1 MAAKVGAGQGWLE
14 AGMRDGGYVVSAGG
28 RWDVYAITPLD
39 AQIRGLKP
47 AAPQVTIDISS
58 VERLDTAGAWI
69 FYRTARDWEAAG
81 AEVNFSGASPAQI
94 ALLETIERNDK
105 VFEPPLPE
113 GSGVLKLID
122 HVGAATIDIAK
133 ETVDLIGFFGRIIVT
148 MANTAIHPRRLR
160 VTPLLHHMEQVGLNA
175 VPIIGLISFLIGI
188 VLAFQ
193 GSSQLQ
199 RLGAEVFVVNLVAV
213 SVLRE
218 IGILLTAI
226 VIAGRSGSAFT
237 AQIGS
242 MKVNEEIDAMQTLGL
257 DPMEVLVL
265 PRVLALV
272 ITLPLLAFFADIM
285 GLLGGGL
292 MSWLALGISPG
303 AFIERL
309 NSAVSMWSFWIGIIK
324 APVFAFMIAMI
335 GCYEG
340 FQVGGSAESVGQ
352 KTTRAVVEAIFLVI
366 IVDALFSIFFQT
378 IGV

>member
-1 MAAKVGAGQGWLE
+1 MAGQLGWLE
-14 AGMRDGGYVVSAGG
+14 AGERGGDFVVTAGG
-28 RWDVYAITPLD
+28 PWDVHGIGPLD
-39 AQIRGLKP
+39 DQIRRLTPGARHITFDLS
-47 AAPQVTIDISS
+47 A
-58 VERLDTAGAWI
+58 VERLDTAGAWAM
-69 FYRTARDWEAAG
+69 YRSARDWEAAG
-81 AEVNFSGASPAQI
+81 AVVNFSGASSDQV

-105 VFEPPLPE
+105 VSEPPLPE
-113 GSGVLKLID
+113 GFGLLKLID
-122 HVGAATIDIAK
+122 HIGSATIDIAK
-133 ETVDLIGFFGRIIVT
+133 ETVDLIGFFGRILVT
-148 MANTAIHPRRLR
+148 LARTVINPRRLR
-160 VTPLLHHMEQVGLNA
+160 VTPLFHHMEQVGLNA
-175 VPIIGLISFLIGI
+175 VPIVGLISFLIGI

-272 ITLPLLAFFADIM
+272 ITLPMLAFFADVM
-285 GLLGGGL
+285 ALLGGGL

-309 NSAVSMWSFWIGIIK
+309 NSAVSMWSFWIGILK

-340 FQVGGSAESVGQ
+340 FQVRGSAESVGQ

>member
-1 MAAKVGAGQGWLE
+1 MAGQLGWLE
-14 AGMRDGGYVVSAGG
+14 AGDRDGEFVVSAGG
-28 RWDVYAITPLD
+28 RWDVRAIGPLD
-39 AQIRGLKP
+39 AQIRGL
-47 AAPQVTIDISS
+47 APGTRRVTIDLSQ
-58 VERLDTAGAWI
+58 VERLDTAGAWTM
-69 FYRTARDWEAAG
+69 YRSARDWQAAG
-81 AEVNFSGASPAQI
+81 AEVKFLGGSSEQI
-94 ALLETIERNDK
+94 ALLETIKLNDK
-105 VFEPPLPE
+105 AFEPPSPE
-113 GSGVLKLID
+113 GFGLLKLVD

-133 ETVDLIGFFGRIIVT
+133 ETIDLIGFMGRILVT
-148 MANTAIHPRRLR
+148 LLRTVINPRRLR
-160 VTPLLHHMEQVGLNA
+160 LTPLVHHMEQVGLNA
-175 VPIIGLISFLIGI
+175 VPIVGLISFLIGI

-199 RLGAEVFVVNLVAV
+199 RLGAEVFVVNLVAI

-218 IGILLTAI
+218 IGVLLTSI

-265 PRVLALV
+265 PRVLALM
-272 ITLPLLAFFADIM
+272 ITLPLLAFFADVM

-292 MSWLALGISPG
+292 MAWLALDISPG
-303 AFIERL
+303 AYIERL
-309 NSAVSMWSFWIGIIK
+309 NTAVSMWSFWIGILK
-324 APVFAFMIAMI
+324 APVFAFLIAMI

-366 IVDALFSIFFQT
+366 VVDALFSIFFQT